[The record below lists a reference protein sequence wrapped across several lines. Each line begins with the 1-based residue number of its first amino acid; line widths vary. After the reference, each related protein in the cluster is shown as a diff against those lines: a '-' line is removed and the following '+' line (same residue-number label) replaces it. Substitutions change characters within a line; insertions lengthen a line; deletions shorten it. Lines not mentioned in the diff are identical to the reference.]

1 MNTQQSLT
9 ACALAFALS
18 TSVSH
23 AGPCSGEIDRA
34 MAEFDRILDA
44 RAAAGP
50 SARQSSAA
58 MTHRQPTPGSV
69 GAAESAV
76 GDISAE
82 RIDAVTAAI
91 AKARQAD
98 AAGDRAACQQALADA
113 RRAAGR

>member
-1 MNTQQSLT
+1 MNTQQSLA

-23 AGPCSGEIDRA
+23 AGPCSGEIDST
-34 MAEFDRILDA
+34 MAEFNRILDA

-50 SARQSSAA
+50 SAPQSSAA
-58 MTHRQPTPGSV
+58 TTHRQPTPGSV

-82 RIDAVTAAI
+82 QIDAVTAAM

-98 AAGDRAACQQALADA
+98 AAGDQAACQQALADA

>member
-1 MNTQQSLT
+1 
-9 ACALAFALS
+9 
-18 TSVSH
+18 
-23 AGPCSGEIDRA
+23 
-34 MAEFDRILDA
+34 MAEFNRILDA

-50 SARQSSAA
+50 SARERSAA

-82 RIDAVTAAI
+82 RIDAVTAAM

-98 AAGDRAACQQALADA
+98 AAGDQAACQQALADA
-113 RRAAGR
+113 RRATGR